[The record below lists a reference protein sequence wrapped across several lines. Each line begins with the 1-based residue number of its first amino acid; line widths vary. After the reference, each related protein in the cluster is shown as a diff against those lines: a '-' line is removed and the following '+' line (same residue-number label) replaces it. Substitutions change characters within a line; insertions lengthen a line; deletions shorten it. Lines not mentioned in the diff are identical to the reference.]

1 MRLWIIVPTLNEA
14 RGIDAALRALQA
26 LRSDDAGIVVADGGS
41 DDDTVPRA
49 RALADHVLAAP
60 RGRARQ
66 MNAGAAWVRGHAGAS
81 PGDDILVFLHADT
94 RLPPAAPALIRA
106 AIGGGARIGGGKRT
120 KGGALWGRFD
130 VRLSG
135 AHWLLRVVEFMM
147 NARSR
152 LSGIATGDQTIFVRR
167 DLFEQLGG
175 FADIALM
182 EDVEFSRRAKR
193 VAAPACLSARVET
206 SSRRWEQGGV
216 LRTILLMMRLRLA
229 YFFGAD
235 PRELARRY
243 AQRS

>member
-14 RGIDAALRALQA
+14 HGIAAALRALQP
-26 LRSDDAGIVVADGGS
+26 LRGESVGIVVADGGS
-41 DDDTVPRA
+41 DDDTVQRA
-49 RALADHVLAAP
+49 RGLADHVLTSA

-66 MNAGAAWVRGHAGAS
+66 MNAGAAWVREQAAGE
-81 PGDDILVFLHADT
+81 DDILVFLHADT
-94 RLPPAAPALIRA
+94 RLPPAACALIRA
-106 AIGGGARIGGGKRT
+106 AIANGAR
-120 KGGALWGRFD
+120 WGRFD

-152 LSGIATGDQTIFVRR
+152 LTGIATGDQTMFVRR
-167 DLFEQLGG
+167 DVFEQLGG

-193 VAAPACLSARVET
+193 AGAPACLRARVET
-206 SSRRWEQGGV
+206 SSRRWEQAGV
-216 LRTILLMMRLRLA
+216 LRTMWLMMRLRLA

-243 AQRS
+243 VQH